1 MQKLKKS
8 TKIKVRIPH
17 ILIDARGADPKL
29 IDDLTPGLQELE
41 ARVRILGKGGNPIPH
56 AFSAEEAL
64 EEAHMWVILS
74 PTLPHELPMML
85 ERGIVPI
92 MLSGLHP
99 RAENYAPAKETGNAI
114 LFPKMSAWHVYGALV
129 RALEN
134 FSFSYDWES
143 LKNSA
148 KELLA

>member
-8 TKIKVRIPH
+8 TKIKIRIPH
-17 ILIDARGADPKL
+17 VLIDARGADPKL
-29 IDDLTPGLQELE
+29 LEDLTPGLLELE
-41 ARVRILGKGGNPIPH
+41 ARVRILGKGGSPIPH

-64 EEAHMWVILS
+64 EETQMWVVLGNQ
-74 PTLPHELPMML
+74 LPHELPMML

-92 MLSGLHP
+92 LPTGLHP
-99 RAENYAPAKETGNAI
+99 QAENYVPSKETGNAI
-114 LFPKMSAWHVYGALV
+114 LFPKHSAWHVYGALV

-134 FSFSYDWES
+134 FSFAYDWES